1 MPVLKPS
8 ASDFTALVKTAAQ
21 YVPAGRGGKASKSG
35 RGEMLAPPSL
45 GAIARASLVAIR
57 ANPGSTV
64 LTLPYII
71 PIPPIVVPVFSPL
84 SISGCIAWLDGSDN
98 TTMNSTTAVTQWRDK
113 SGRSNT
119 MTGTGTWSGTTM
131 VFNGST
137 NAFSNTGFVFPA
149 SSYSLFAVYSN
160 TTAPASTAYMN
171 VAYGSNGFPMVGVY
185 DSNQYVSARS
195 VVGNTGALTTSAPG
209 GWAAQ
214 TASDGNDN
222 WRTVYADSNGNVYVN
237 GDYGVSSTTVVLKNA
252 DGSTGATLPP
262 ASRSGMIAKYS
273 PTGSL
278 IWAAAPSQA
287 GGGSDVYGFCIITD
301 PSNNVFISSQQYQT
315 TVVSNATSIGGASV
329 TVPSSGADLFVA
341 KYTSTG
347 TALWAAQVTTSNGSA
362 QISPRAIATDSSGNV
377 AVCGEMYGGPAYVN
391 SVVGSGGS
399 TITFPF
405 SATTSDG
412 WVAKY
417 SSTGIALWG
426 ARITSG
432 NTVYI
437 TRIASDSIGNTYVAP
452 NGTNTT
458 TTFHSAPAVG
468 GSMSLSG
475 SAFLVKYSPN
485 GTVLWAVALPSIYYY
500 IGTDSSN
507 NVFVAYQYS
516 SGTTTVYNATL
527 AAGGGGSAA
536 VTLPFAGGTSDVAL
550 VKYSS
555 SGTVLWAAGLGSS
568 GNDGVG
574 PISTDSNGNVL
585 VLAGWPSAATI
596 NNATT
601 IGGSISVPTGAYI
614 VKYSSS
620 GTVLSVNK
628 TTSGAISFIDSIG
641 NGYIAYQFNSATLSL
656 SNSDGTT
663 AATITKIVGNYDC
676 FVAKYSPAGFI
687 TASPVPANSNTMVSS
702 IYPSSTAMASFTNG
716 TPMTALSGTV
726 AATTGLYL
734 GGPSNY
740 FNGTLSEL
748 LVFSNA
754 LTSTERQRIE
764 GYLANK
770 WSTQASLPSDHP
782 YKSVAPTP

>member
-1 MPVLKPS
+1 
-8 ASDFTALVKTAAQ
+8 
-21 YVPAGRGGKASKSG
+21 
-35 RGEMLAPPSL
+35 
-45 GAIARASLVAIR
+45 
-57 ANPGSTV
+57 
-64 LTLPYII
+64 
-71 PIPPIVVPVFSPL
+71 
-84 SISGCIAWLDGSDN
+84 
-98 TTMNSTTAVTQWRDK
+98 
-113 SGRSNT
+113 
-119 MTGTGTWSGTTM
+119 M

-185 DSNQYVSARS
+185 DATQYVSARS
-195 VVGNTGALTTSAPG
+195 VVGNTGALTTIAPG
-209 GWAAQ
+209 GWVAQ
-214 TASDGNDN
+214 TASDGNDG
-222 WRTVYADSNGNVYVN
+222 WRQLYADSNENVYVN
-237 GDYGVSSTTVVLKNA
+237 GDYGIASTTVAVRNA

-262 ASRSGMIAKYS
+262 ASRAGMVAKYS

-278 IWAAAPSQA
+278 IWAAAMSNTA
-287 GGGSDVYGFCIITD
+287 GADVYGLSVTAD
-301 PSNNVFISSQQYQT
+301 QSGNMFISSGYFAAT
-315 TVVSNATSIGGASV
+315 MTISNATSVGGSGL
-329 TVPSSGADLFVA
+329 TVPYSGGSNADTFVA
-341 KYTSTG
+341 KYSSNG
-347 TALWAAQVTTSNGSA
+347 TVLWVAQITTSNV
-362 QISPRAIATDSSGNV
+362 QTIYPRSIATDSSGNV
-377 AVCGEMYGGPAYVN
+377 AVCGEMYGGPVYVN
-391 SVVGSGGS
+391 SAVGSGGPTVS
-399 TITFPF
+399 FPF

-412 WVAKY
+412 WIAKY

-432 NTVYI
+432 NSMAI
-437 TRIASDSIGNTYVAP
+437 GQIASDSIGNTYLSP

-458 TTFHSAPAVG
+458 VTFYSAPAVG

-475 SAFLVKYSPN
+475 AVFLVKYSPN
-485 GTVLWAVALPSIYYY
+485 GTVLWAVALP
-500 IGTDSSN
+500 GGGRMATDSSN
-507 NVFVAYQYS
+507 NVFVTYNYG
-516 SGTTTVYNATL
+516 SGATTVYNATL

-536 VTLPFAGGTSDVAL
+536 VTLPFAGGTSDVAI

-568 GNDGVG
+568 GNDGVSA
-574 PISTDSNGNVL
+574 ISTDSNGNVL
-585 VLAGWPSAATI
+585 VCATYPSAPTI

-601 IGGSISVPTGAYI
+601 IGGSRTAPIGTYV

-620 GTVLSVNK
+620 GTVLSINK
-628 TTSGAISFIDSIG
+628 TANGLSFIDSFG
-641 NGYIAYQFNSATLSL
+641 NGYIGNSQFGTATFSL

-663 AATITKIVGNYDC
+663 ATTLTKVGASWSDT
-676 FVAKYSPAGFI
+676 FVAKYSPTGFI
-687 TASPVPANSNTMVSS
+687 TSSPVPANSNTMVSS

-716 TPMTALSGTV
+716 VPMTALSGTV

-740 FNGTLSEL
+740 FSGTLSEL

-770 WSTQASLPSDHP
+770 WSTRGSLPSDHP

>member
-1 MPVLKPS
+1 
-8 ASDFTALVKTAAQ
+8 
-21 YVPAGRGGKASKSG
+21 
-35 RGEMLAPPSL
+35 
-45 GAIARASLVAIR
+45 
-57 ANPGSTV
+57 
-64 LTLPYII
+64 
-71 PIPPIVVPVFSPL
+71 
-84 SISGCIAWLDGSDN
+84 
-98 TTMNSTTAVTQWRDK
+98 
-113 SGRSNT
+113 

-171 VAYGSNGFPMVGVY
+171 VAYGSNGFPMIGVY
-185 DSNQYVSARS
+185 DATQYVSARS
-195 VVGNTGALTTSAPG
+195 VVGNTGALITSAAG
-209 GWAAQ
+209 GWVAQ
-214 TASDGNDN
+214 TASDGNDL
-222 WRTVYADSNGNVYVN
+222 WRTSYVDSNGNVYVN
-237 GDYGVSSTTVVLKNA
+237 GDYGIASTTVAVRNA
-252 DGSTGATLPP
+252 DGSTGATLPSG
-262 ASRSGMIAKYS
+262 SRSGMIAKYS

-278 IWAAAPSQA
+278 IWTAAQSQA
-287 GGGSDVYGFCIITD
+287 GRDSDVYGFCIITD
-301 PSNNVFISSQQYQT
+301 PTDNVFISSQQYQT
-315 TVVSNATSIGGASV
+315 TVVSNATSIGGSSV

-341 KYTSTG
+341 KYSSNG

-391 SVVGSGGS
+391 SVVGGGGS

-437 TRIASDSIGNTYVAP
+437 NRMTSDSIGNTYLAP
-452 NGTNTT
+452 NSTNTT
-458 TTFHSAPAVG
+458 VTFYSAPAVG

-475 SAFLVKYSPN
+475 SAFLVKYSTS
-485 GTVLWAVALPSIYYY
+485 GAVLWAISLPGVGYVT
-500 IGTDSSN
+500 TDSSN
-507 NVFVAYQYS
+507 NVFVAYNYT

-568 GNDGVG
+568 GNDGASA
-574 PISTDSNGNVL
+574 ISTDSNGNVL
-585 VLAGWPSAATI
+585 VLAGFPSAPTI

-601 IGGSISVPTGAYI
+601 IGGSITAPIGTYV

-628 TTSGAISFIDSIG
+628 TVSGLSYIDSIG
-641 NGYIAYQFNSATLSL
+641 NVYTGYAQFGTATLSL

-663 AATITKIVGNYDC
+663 ATTLTKVGTGWADAYLI
-676 FVAKYSPAGFI
+676 KYSPAGFI
-687 TASPVPANSNTMVSS
+687 TSSPVPANSNTMVSS

-716 TPMTALSGTV
+716 VPMTALSGTV

-748 LVFSNA
+748 VVFSNA

-770 WSTQASLPSDHP
+770 WSTRGSLPSDHP
-782 YKSVAPTP
+782 YKSVAPAP